1 VFLVEWPRG
10 NCEEEGQGSAA
21 QPYVDGELDILE
33 DVTDNEGEKLE
44 QGQSI
49 SWVRPGEKNE
59 HTPEMTRRTVA
70 RSSAIF

>member
-1 VFLVEWPRG
+1 MFLVEWPRG

-44 QGQSI
+44 HAQLALGHQPGHRIERELGDLLAFKVLQGSF
-49 SWVRPGEKNE
+49 S
-59 HTPEMTRRTVA
+59 
-70 RSSAIF
+70 